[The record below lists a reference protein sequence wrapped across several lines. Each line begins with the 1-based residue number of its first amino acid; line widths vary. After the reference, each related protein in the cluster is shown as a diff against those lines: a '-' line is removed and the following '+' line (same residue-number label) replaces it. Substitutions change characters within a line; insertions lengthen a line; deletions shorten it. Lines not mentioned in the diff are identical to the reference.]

1 MTAIFIS
8 YRRQDTR
15 LIAGR
20 IFEKL
25 ETALGAGAVF
35 MDIDRIPF
43 GVDFHSFLDEAV
55 ARARIVLVLIG
66 HGWAEAKDEAGRR
79 RLDNPDDFVRIEVES
94 ALRRNIPMGAVL
106 IDGAPVPRAEQLPE
120 SMRALLRFN
129 AAPVDA
135 GRDFHPHMDRLIA
148 DLKRHLN
155 GQMGGGGTAAQPVQ
169 GRGEPALKVRS
180 GSGEGFRDVAAPW
193 CPEMVVAPAGSFM
206 MGTAP
211 AEIDKLCK
219 EYTASAEF
227 FKYEAPQHE
236 VTIAKPFAVGRYA
249 VTRGEFA
256 AFVSEKGYSVP
267 DEAYTF
273 EGGKYE
279 LRKGRSFRNP
289 GFAQDD
295 SHPVVCV
302 NWDDA
307 KAYAKWL
314 SGKTGKD
321 YRLLSEAEWEYA
333 CRAGTQ
339 TPFWWGS
346 SISTEQG
353 NYDGNFTFGGGKK
366 GEYRQK
372 TVPVK
377 SFQPNPWGLYQ
388 VHGNVWEWC
397 EDLWHDNYNGA
408 PIDGSART
416 TGDSGVRSLRG
427 GSWGNLPQDLRAG
440 ARLRYAGN
448 RVSYAGFRLART
460 F

>member
-1 MTAIFIS
+1 M
-8 YRRQDTR
+8 
-15 LIAGR
+15 
-20 IFEKL
+20 
-25 ETALGAGAVF
+25 
-35 MDIDRIPF
+35 
-43 GVDFHSFLDEAV
+43 
-55 ARARIVLVLIG
+55 LVLIG
-66 HGWAEAKDEAGRR
+66 QGWAEAKDEAGRR
-79 RLDNPDDFVRIEVES
+79 RLDNPDDFVRIEIES

-106 IDGAPVPRAEQLPE
+106 IDGAAMPRPEQVPQ
-120 SMRALLRFN
+120 SMRAFLRFH

-148 DLKRHLN
+148 DLERHLN
-155 GQMGGGGTAAQPVQ
+155 GQVAGQGGAGQRPAVAGD
-169 GRGEPALKVRS
+169 PALKVRP

-211 AEIDKLCK
+211 AEIDKLSK
-219 EYTASAEF
+219 EYKDWAEYF
-227 FKYEAPQHE
+227 NYEAPQHK

-256 AFVSEKGYSVP
+256 AFVNETGHSVP

-307 KAYAKWL
+307 KAYALWL

-321 YRLLSEAEWEYA
+321 YRLLSEGEWEYA
-333 CRAGTQ
+333 CRAGTT

-346 SISTEQG
+346 SISTEQA
-353 NYDGNFTFGGGKK
+353 NYDGNYTFGGGKK
-366 GEYRQK
+366 GEYRKK
-372 TVPVK
+372 TMPVK

-397 EDLWHDNYNGA
+397 EDCWNENHKNA
-408 PIDGSART
+408 PSDGSAQT
-416 TGDSGVRSLRG
+416 TGDCSVHVVRG
-427 GSWGNLPQDLRAG
+427 GSWGNDPQDLRAAFRDG
-440 ARLRYAGN
+440 DWDRNG
-448 RVSYAGFRLART
+448 SAGFRLART
-460 F
+460 Y